1 MFTLLNGHSR
11 AASVRS
17 TLVNSFSSP
26 SLQVK
31 NTLEVS
37 DTVIFS
43 YGNFHFTS
51 CLCGVS
57 TRRFFWEIEAPGK

>member
-17 TLVNSFSSP
+17 TLVNPVSP
-26 SLQVK
+26 SSLQVK

-37 DTVIFS
+37 DTVFFP
-43 YGNFHFTS
+43 YGNFRFTS